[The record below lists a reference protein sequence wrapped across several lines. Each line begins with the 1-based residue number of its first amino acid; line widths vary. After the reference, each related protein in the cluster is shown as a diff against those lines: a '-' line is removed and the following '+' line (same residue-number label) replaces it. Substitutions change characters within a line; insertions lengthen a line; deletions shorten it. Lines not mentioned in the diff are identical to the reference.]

1 MNQTDLKDREAL
13 ARFDWLA
20 GYLVRFYLAQ
30 GPFKR
35 LRGAV
40 LNGAF
45 WLLGRY
51 LVLRRWFGGVSGS
64 KTLM

>member
-1 MNQTDLKDREAL
+1 MNAHQRDREAL

-20 GYLVRFYLAQ
+20 GPLVRFYLAQ

-40 LNGAF
+40 LNGVF
-45 WLLGRY
+45 WLLGKY
-51 LVLRRWFGGVSGS
+51 LVLRRLFHGVSGS
-64 KTLM
+64 